1 MILEKQTEAH
11 ILEEGQSQETTKM
24 SLDLDS
30 AQVLMQMLSKNLYS
44 DAIGST
50 IRECAS
56 NALDSHRRAGC
67 DKPIVV
73 SFKRNTKADIYEF
86 AVEDFG
92 TGLDADDV
100 VNIISKYGK
109 STKRN
114 SNTEL
119 GMMGLGFKAPLA
131 YSSSFYFVCRKDG
144 IERKYMMYE
153 GEDTNSIDLL
163 YETPTTEC
171 NGVKVIVP
179 VPYGDRYNFAN
190 KTKEQLAYFESVYF
204 DFDSSIGG
212 TVNNDFTIYRSEHFQ
227 FSGLSTNNYMHL
239 CLDNVSYPIDW
250 DKLGIS
256 RIGIPIALRF
266 SLSDGLFPTP
276 NREALRYT
284 QEAKQTILN
293 KLKEVANVYMDKFNE
308 TIKDSDDVQAVLNF
322 YSERNRS
329 IPDFVGG
336 RGTIYIDELLKHAT
350 TPMAKA
356 KITGIEKLDL
366 ERVADN
372 LKAYMLGEYH
382 LKYRYS
388 NGRFID
394 AKNYYSTVLHIND
407 LQKDRYGY
415 GDVYVFTETLTVQKK
430 NYLRSL
436 LGEGHATHKFVKPIA
451 KFTLGTKQTDYST
464 YRSMLALDK
473 YPVNEWRQLI
483 TEYKQLIKLLTNT
496 FIDADAIEVPETWIA
511 EQKAKRIK
519 VAQVNIA
526 SGTKRVRLAGEL
538 SAKIATDLQVYVS
551 GQTCKFVPKVFQM
564 NKLHQ
569 CTKLMVYGTE
579 EQRKELDELYLIFK
593 KHVSFAVVAKASFE
607 NLEKAKL
614 HNWINLNKFME
625 GKNKPFA
632 RMATVLMINRFI
644 SDYSEVFGKSAR
656 ISLVSK
662 DLGQKVE
669 NLITFTR
676 NNRGAGSSNRED
688 IIIDFAIA
696 NKIVDMEIYPTYLE
710 VKAVFSKLPFLKPL
724 FNNIPSYISKSNE
737 GLTPMLA
744 DLFKYYKQKVN
755 LEHYKFPVMNED
767 LPLEEVLTEE
777 VVNDLQII

>member
-11 ILEEGQSQETTKM
+11 ILETGQSQETTKM

-73 SFKRNTKADIYEF
+73 SFKRNTKADIFEF
-86 AVEDFG
+86 GVEDFG
-92 TGLDADDV
+92 IGLDAEDV

-109 STKRN
+109 STKRD

-179 VPYGDRYNFAN
+179 VPYHDRYNFVN

-212 TVNNDFTIYRSEHFQ
+212 ISNDFVIYRAEHFQ
-227 FSGLSTNNYMHL
+227 FSGLSTNSYMHL

-256 RIGIPIALRF
+256 RINIPIALRF
-266 SLSDGLFPTP
+266 SLNDGLFPTP

-284 QEAKQTILN
+284 KEAKETIIN

-308 TIKDSDDVQAVLNF
+308 TIEDSDDINAVLDF
-322 YSERNRS
+322 YSERNRT
-329 IPDFVGG
+329 IYDFVGG
-336 RGTIYIDELLKHAT
+336 KGKIYIDELLKHAT
-350 TPMAKA
+350 TPMAQP
-356 KITGIEKLDL
+356 KITGVEKLDL
-366 ERVADN
+366 ERVAEK
-372 LKAYMLGEYH
+372 LKGYMLGEYH

-388 NGRFID
+388 NGRFTD
-394 AKNYYSTVLHIND
+394 AKNYYSNVLHIND
-407 LQKDRYGY
+407 FKKDRGNS

-436 LGEGHATHKFVKPIA
+436 MGDGYATHKFVKPIA
-451 KFTLGTKQTDYST
+451 KFKLGTKQTDYST
-464 YRSMLALDK
+464 YRSMLGLDS
-473 YPVNEWRQLI
+473 YPVSQWRQLI
-483 TEYKQLIKLLTNT
+483 TEYKHIIKLLTDT
-496 FIDADAIEVPETWIA
+496 FIDADAIEIPETWVA
-511 EQKAKRIK
+511 EQKAKRAK
-519 VAQVNIA
+519 VAQVAIA
-526 SGTKRVRLAGEL
+526 AGTRKVRLAGDL
-538 SAKIATDLQVYVS
+538 SLKIATELQVYVS
-551 GQTCKFVPKVFQM
+551 GQTCKFVPNTFKM
-564 NKLHQ
+564 DKLYQ
-569 CTKLMVYGTE
+569 SKRLNVYGTE
-579 EQRKELDELYLIFK
+579 EDRQKLDSMYSVFK
-593 KHVSFAVVAKASFE
+593 KHVSFCIVSKASYE
-607 NLEKAKL
+607 NLEKANL

-632 RMATVLMINRFI
+632 RMATTIMVNRLIN
-644 SDYSEVFGKSAR
+644 DYSQVFGKAER
-656 ISLVSK
+656 LKLVSTE
-662 DLGQKVE
+662 LGKKLEKLIRFVAVNTSRAHSDVE
-669 NLITFTR
+669 NTIV
-676 NNRGAGSSNRED
+676 E
-688 IIIDFAIA
+688 FAIA
-696 NKIVDMEIYPTYLE
+696 NKIYDMEIYPLYVEIKTLFE
-710 VKAVFSKLPFLKPL
+710 KLPFINPL
-724 FNNIPSYISKSNE
+724 FNTLPGYIGESNK
-737 GLTPMLA
+737 GITLVIA

-755 LEHYKFPVMNED
+755 LEHYKFPAMNED
-767 LPLEEVLTEE
+767 LPLEGVLTEE
-777 VVNDLQII
+777 VVNDLQIV

>member
-92 TGLDADDV
+92 IGLDADDV

-109 STKRN
+109 STKRD

-144 IERKYMMYE
+144 MERKYMMYE

-204 DFDSSIGG
+204 DFDPTIGG
-212 TVNNDFTIYRSEHFQ
+212 TINNDFTIFRAEHFQ

-266 SLSDGLFPTP
+266 SLNDGLFPTP
-276 NREALRYT
+276 NREAIRYT
-284 QEAKQTILN
+284 KEAKETILN

-308 TIKDSDDVQAVLNF
+308 TIKDSDDVHAVLNF

-329 IPDFVGG
+329 IPDFIGG
-336 RGTIYIDELLKHAT
+336 RGTIHIDELLKHAT
-350 TPMAKA
+350 TPMAQP
-356 KITGIEKLDL
+356 KITGIDKLDL
-366 ERVADN
+366 ERVADK
-372 LKAYMLGEYH
+372 LKGYMLGEYH

-388 NGRFID
+388 NGRFTD
-394 AKNYYSTVLHIND
+394 AKNYYSSVLHLND
-407 LQKDRYGY
+407 LSRDKFSY
-415 GDVYVFTETLTVQKK
+415 GDIYVFTETLTIQKK

-436 LGEGHATHKFVKPIA
+436 LGEEPSTRKFVKPIA
-451 KFTLGTKQTDYST
+451 KFKLGTKQIDYST
-464 YRSMLALDK
+464 YRSMLNLDA
-473 YPVNEWRQLI
+473 YPVSEWRQLI
-483 TEYKQLIKLLTNT
+483 TEYKQLTKLLTDT

-519 VAQVNIA
+519 VAQVGVAN
-526 SGTKRVRLAGEL
+526 GTKRVRLAGEL

-551 GQTCKFVPKVFQM
+551 GQSCKFVPKVFQM

-569 CTKLMVYGTE
+569 CRKLIVYGTE

-593 KHVSFAVVAKASFE
+593 KYVSFAIVSKTSFE
-607 NLEKAKL
+607 NLEKANL

-632 RMATVLMINRFI
+632 RMATAMIVNRFI
-644 SDYSEVFGKSAR
+644 TEYSEVFGKAKR
-656 ISLVSK
+656 IGLVSTE
-662 DLGQKVE
+662 LGNKIE
-669 NLITFTR
+669 MLIMFVN
-676 NNRGAGSSNRED
+676 NNRTSGSTTMTD
-688 IIIDFAIA
+688 TIIDF
-696 NKIVDMEIYPTYLE
+696 
-710 VKAVFSKLPFLKPL
+710 
-724 FNNIPSYISKSNE
+724 YI
-737 GLTPMLA
+737 
-744 DLFKYYKQKVN
+744 
-755 LEHYKFPVMNED
+755 
-767 LPLEEVLTEE
+767 
-777 VVNDLQII
+777 